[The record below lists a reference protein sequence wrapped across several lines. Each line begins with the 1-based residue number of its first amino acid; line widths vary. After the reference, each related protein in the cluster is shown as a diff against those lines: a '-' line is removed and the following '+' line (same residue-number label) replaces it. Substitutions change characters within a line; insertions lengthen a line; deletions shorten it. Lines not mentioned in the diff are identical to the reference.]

1 MRKKKNC
8 LIHAIKALILLL
20 ALSSPSSLY
29 SAIGDVF
36 TAKTAEGVEMTF
48 RVINEVNKTCQVGN
62 GDNQCFSDETT
73 QITIPDVVKGYSVS
87 RIGNSAFFG
96 CSALSSI
103 TIPNS
108 VTSIGEGAF
117 YYCSGL
123 TSITIPSSVTSIGD
137 YAFYGCHYLTSIT
150 IPSSVT
156 SIGDYVFSSCSSLAS
171 ITIPNGVTS
180 IGDHAFWCSGLT
192 SITIPSSVTSISNSA
207 FHRCPGLTSI
217 IVQEG
222 NMVYDSRNNCNAII
236 ETASNTLISGC
247 KNTTIPN
254 SVKIIG
260 ESAFEGCSGLTSIT
274 IPNSVTSIG
283 DYVFSG
289 CSSLAS
295 ITIPSSVMSIGD
307 YAFGGCSSLASIT
320 IPSSVTS
327 IGKFAFEN
335 CYGLTSINIS
345 NSVMSIGDHAFSGC
359 TALASITIPNSVTS
373 IGEGAFY
380 NCNGLTSITIPNS
393 VTSIGDYAF
402 ANCTA
407 LASITIPNSV
417 TSIGER
423 AFLYCSGLTAITI
436 SNGVTSIGEH
446 AFYGCSDLT
455 SITIPSSVTSIGNSI
470 FGNCRALTYILVQEG
485 NTVYDSRNNC
495 NAIIETASNTLIS
508 GCKNTTIP
516 NSVTSIGKFAFEN
529 CYGLTSITI
538 PNNVTSIGEGAF
550 YNCNGL
556 TSITIPNSVTSI
568 GDYAF
573 YYCSGLT
580 SINISNSVTS
590 IGNDAFACCRSLTSI
605 TIPNSV
611 TSIGNYAFNRCESL
625 TSFTIPRY
633 VSNIGPYAFGN
644 CPNLKNVYSEVLSP
658 PSISFD
664 TFGPA
669 TYSSA
674 PLYVRYGTKEQY
686 QIATGWKEFKDIVEM
701 PKEFNL
707 GDTFMEPTSENVM
720 VTYKVIDEE
729 NMMCQVGDDN
739 AAVSP
744 LSSGI
749 VTIPEMVRGYEVTT
763 IGNMA
768 FSGCSTLLYVSFPS
782 TIKNFG
788 NQLFDGCNS
797 LAAVQWNL
805 NNKMPDSFLETVNNP
820 NLLLYVNNKNYAP
833 VNVQNTVVSDEA
845 ENIILKDSKDGN
857 DFYCPKEFTAKNIEY
872 THNYSMTSGYRTCQG
887 WETIALPFDVSSISY
902 GDKDL
907 VPISTWKYGDTQIP
921 FWLYEQTAD
930 GWKAASAIKANT
942 PYIICMPN
950 NLEHY
955 DDEYNIKGDVTFRG
969 ENVKVFA
976 SDKVTATSYNG
987 KTFVPNFQNQAV
999 NSSIYA
1005 LNVNNNLEVYEVAA
1019 NLPGSIFI
1027 RNLRTVHPFEAYMT
1041 YEGGS
1046 AREFFPI
1053 FEDGLPTGID
1063 AVQRSLGIM
1072 NMDESNRNNV
1082 YNLKG
1087 LRVMQPSKGL
1097 YIVNGRKVVVK

>member
-1 MRKKKNC
+1 
-8 LIHAIKALILLL
+8 
-20 ALSSPSSLY
+20 
-29 SAIGDVF
+29 
-36 TAKTAEGVEMTF
+36 
-48 RVINEVNKTCQVGN
+48 
-62 GDNQCFSDETT
+62 
-73 QITIPDVVKGYSVS
+73 
-87 RIGNSAFFG
+87 
-96 CSALSSI
+96 
-103 TIPNS
+103 
-108 VTSIGEGAF
+108 
-117 YYCSGL
+117 
-123 TSITIPSSVTSIGD
+123 
-137 YAFYGCHYLTSIT
+137 
-150 IPSSVT
+150 
-156 SIGDYVFSSCSSLAS
+156 
-171 ITIPNGVTS
+171 
-180 IGDHAFWCSGLT
+180 
-192 SITIPSSVTSISNSA
+192 
-207 FHRCPGLTSI
+207 
-217 IVQEG
+217 
-222 NMVYDSRNNCNAII
+222 
-236 ETASNTLISGC
+236 
-247 KNTTIPN
+247 
-254 SVKIIG
+254 
-260 ESAFEGCSGLTSIT
+260 
-274 IPNSVTSIG
+274 
-283 DYVFSG
+283 
-289 CSSLAS
+289 
-295 ITIPSSVMSIGD
+295 
-307 YAFGGCSSLASIT
+307 
-320 IPSSVTS
+320 
-327 IGKFAFEN
+327 
-335 CYGLTSINIS
+335 
-345 NSVMSIGDHAFSGC
+345 MSIGDHAFSGC

-538 PNNVTSIGEGAF
+538 PNSVTSIGEGAF